1 MRSLWLCVWN
11 KLRQGTRVGMGGD
24 SVHVGGLGRSISDS
38 CWGSIEGQG
47 TGGGLVACPIVTR

>member
-1 MRSLWLCVWN
+1 MRSFWLCVWN

-38 CWGSIEGQG
+38 CWGSIEDRAQEEAW
-47 TGGGLVACPIVTR
+47 LPAA